1 MPIKCVILLDHLN
14 LYSGLSDT
22 YPIPCQVMTITTSH
36 SQRYLEKRPLKNTGH
51 LLLKRK
57 SRQDRGFPFS
67 PSFQHVNNTE
77 MMLQCQ
83 ECGQWRLIYAIKKLS
98 CTQKQQLERVLD
110 HISFSCGTQL
120 QDYPDLPQ
128 DMMDT
133 VFTRL

>member
-1 MPIKCVILLDHLN
+1 MCDPPRSSESVFRSLRHLPDPMP
-14 LYSGLSDT
+14 SDDNN
-22 YPIPCQVMTITTSH
+22 YKPFSEIFGKETT
-36 SQRYLEKRPLKNTGH
+36 EKHRPS
-51 LLLKRK
+51 LKRK
-57 SRQDRGFPFS
+57 PRQDRGLPFS
-67 PSFQHVNNTE
+67 PSVQHVSNTE